1 MLINEID
8 QVDDAA
14 DYQTGHPEFEELT
27 LEGDSGEQIELIAP
41 RMELVPETVPWLQR
55 KETVRYMGADFSG
68 WSEEELTRRINLET
82 ETQRMREII
91 DDEKALNWYIRCDGR
106 VIGNVNISS
115 IATIDG
121 VKSGVMAILIGDPAY
136 WGRKIARRVNRKVI
150 DWAFSKGGFTTLKA
164 RIVEQNVGSIKS
176 FESLGFRPVG
186 TEVEGVLDGEPMNWR
201 IYAVDRAGWQT
212 GPDRAD

>member
-14 DYQTGHPEFEELT
+14 DYQAGHPEFEELT

-68 WSEEELTRRINLET
+68 WSEEELTRRIN
-82 ETQRMREII
+82 
-91 DDEKALNWYIRCDGR
+91 
-106 VIGNVNISS
+106 
-115 IATIDG
+115 
-121 VKSGVMAILIGDPAY
+121 
-136 WGRKIARRVNRKVI
+136 
-150 DWAFSKGGFTTLKA
+150 
-164 RIVEQNVGSIKS
+164 
-176 FESLGFRPVG
+176 
-186 TEVEGVLDGEPMNWR
+186 VEGVLDGEPMNWR
-201 IYAVDRAGWQT
+201 IYEVDRVAWQT